1 MCNFQWRKHPLEHQ
15 LRDAP
20 FVSRRETFG
29 QPVRTTV
36 AVGPLRSRFENLFGA
51 AARLLETCCLYCQ
64 VCDRDP
70 LNPAG
75 FVVRL
80 RWDRQ
85 CRMMLDNIYLPD
97 RFFHLPQPAPVW
109 YS

>member
-1 MCNFQWRKHPLEHQ
+1 
-15 LRDAP
+15 
-20 FVSRRETFG
+20 
-29 QPVRTTV
+29 
-36 AVGPLRSRFENLFGA
+36 
-51 AARLLETCCLYCQ
+51 

-109 YS
+109 